1 MIDDGF
7 DDLKIAKI
15 LSSVKTIAMVGASNN
30 WKRPSNFVMKYLQRK
45 GYKIVPVNPREA
57 GKKINNELCY
67 ASLKDIPINIDMV
80 DVFRRSDECLELA
93 KETIKIKA
101 KVFWMQV
108 GIFNSDANEL
118 ILKNNLECIFNR
130 CPKIEHSRIFG
141 ELGSGGFYSKL
152 ISSKKNKLKS
162 RGKNS
167 GNFFKSN
174 NLETLSIHAGTA
186 PDPITGARS
195 FPIYQSTAFAFDD
208 SEHAA
213 SLFNLQENGNIY
225 GRLSNPT
232 TAALEQKIAA
242 LDNAVGSCCVSS
254 GHAAQLVALYP
265 LLNPGKKIVASS
277 KLYGGSITQFT
288 KTFKSFDW
296 ETDLVDITNYEEVKQ
311 AIKSKNVR
319 ALFAES
325 LSNPEGV
332 VSDITQLSEIAHDEG
347 IPLIIDNT
355 MATQAMCQ
363 PTNYDADIIIYST
376 TKFLSG
382 HGNAM
387 GGCVVD
393 TGKFDWAN
401 NREFGKLNEP
411 DASYHGIKFYETF
424 GNLAY
429 INFCHA
435 CALRDLGTTMS
446 PFNAYLTLTGIETL
460 NLRMQKHMSNA
471 EKVANF
477 LIKHNKVDTV
487 SWSGFQNN
495 KSYKLA
501 KKYFKFGFGSVF
513 TFSVKS
519 GYDGAKKVVENC
531 NLFSHL
537 ANVGD
542 TKSLIIH
549 PASTTHRQLSSEQRE
564 ISGAGDS
571 VIRLSIGIEHSDDII
586 KDLKTTLDNL

>member
-1 MIDDGF
+1 MIDDKF
-7 DDLKIAKI
+7 DDLQIANI

-45 GYKIVPVNPREA
+45 GYKIIPVNPREA

-80 DVFRRSDECLELA
+80 DVFRKSDECLELA

-101 KVFWMQV
+101 KVFWMQI

-118 ILKNNLECIFNR
+118 ILKNKLECIFNR

-141 ELGSGGFYSKL
+141 ELGNGGFYSKL

-288 KTFKSFDW
+288 KTFKSFGW

-363 PTNYDADIIIYST
+363 PANYGADIIIYST

-401 NREFGKLNEP
+401 NRGFEKLSEP
-411 DASYHGIKFYETF
+411 DTSYHGIKFYETF

-471 EKVANF
+471 EKVAKF
-477 LIKHNKVDTV
+477 LIKHNNVDSV

-519 GYDGAKKVVENC
+519 GYDGAKRVVENC

-571 VIRLSIGIEHSDDII
+571 IIRLSIGIEHSDDII